1 MGDSFTDVPRSQP
14 FYPKIETL
22 LHTGITAGCTTTTY
36 CPSATVSRGAM
47 AIFVAKALAGGG
59 PNVPES
65 GTRRRKSLQLRR
77 RRLRRLA
84 LHRRG
89 SDRHLL
95 QAGPLH
101 RRPERDGRL
110 LGNHYCPNGTITRI
124 EMAAFIAKAIVAPL
138 GGTAIPLSYTDPVT
152 NLSYNCNGA
161 NIHFTDVPYSNVFCK
176 HVHFLWAKGI
186 IGGISPTL
194 YGPTQLVTRDAMA
207 KFLSN
212 AFTLLLYGPVP

>member
-1 MGDSFTDVPRSQP
+1 
-14 FYPKIETL
+14 
-22 LHTGITAGCTTTTY
+22 
-36 CPSATVSRGAM
+36 M

-59 PNVPES
+59 ANVPVSGSVGGTPYNCVAGVSGVSLFTDVKTTDIFCKQVHYIAAQNVTGGCS
-65 GTRRRKSLQLRR
+65 GTT
-77 RRLRRLA
+77 
-84 LHRRG
+84 
-89 SDRHLL
+89 
-95 QAGPLH
+95 
-101 RRPERDGRL
+101 
-110 LGNHYCPNGTITRI
+110 YCPNGTITRL
-124 EMAAFIAKAIVAPL
+124 EMAAFIAKALVAPA

-194 YGPTQLVTRDAMA
+194 YGPTQNVTRDAMA

-212 AFTLLLYGPVP
+212 AFNLLLYGPQVP